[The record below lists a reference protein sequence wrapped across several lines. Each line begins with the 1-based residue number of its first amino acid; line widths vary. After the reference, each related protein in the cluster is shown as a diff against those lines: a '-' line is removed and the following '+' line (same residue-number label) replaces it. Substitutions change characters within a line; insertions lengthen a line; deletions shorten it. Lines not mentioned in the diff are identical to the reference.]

1 MSEVTRV
8 VMVGA
13 GAIGSFYGAILKRA
27 GCHVSVVL
35 RSEYDIVQEQ
45 GFAIESP
52 LGDLSYR
59 PDAVYRDG
67 DSLDGPA
74 PDYVICCVKVLPDVD
89 RAALIRPWVGQEEGQ
104 RTHVVLIENG
114 IDIEREVAEALPEHP
129 LISCLAFIAVSR
141 VEPGRIEHKAF
152 GSLTMGAWPEGIS
165 EDCETLAALF
175 EAGGVNVKL
184 SESVVAERWR
194 KSLWNTPFN
203 PLSVLAGGADTVTM
217 LDTPGGEA
225 LARAMMAEVA
235 AVAAAHGHPMPADAI
250 DKNIAGT
257 RKMPAYRN
265 SMALDYLNGRPMEIE
280 AILGNVVDIAH
291 RLAVAVPRLETMRTA
306 LAIKAA
312 LGEQAE

>member
-1 MSEVTRV
+1 MSDVTRV

-35 RSEYDIVQEQ
+35 RSEYDAVCEQ
-45 GFAIESP
+45 GFHIDSP

-59 PDAVYRDG
+59 PDVVYRDG
-67 DSLDGPA
+67 ETPDVA

-89 RAALIRPWVGQEEGQ
+89 RGALLAPWVGENT
-104 RTHVVLIENG
+104 RIVLIENG
-114 IDIEREVAEALPEHP
+114 IDIERGVADAFPDNP

-141 VEPGRIEHKAF
+141 IAPGRVEHKAF
-152 GSLTMGAWPEGIS
+152 GQLTMGAWPDGIS
-165 EDCETLAALF
+165 DDSRALAALF
-175 EAGGVNVKL
+175 EAGGVNIKL

-194 KSLWNTPFN
+194 KSLWNTTFN
-203 PLSVLAGGADTVTM
+203 PLSVLAGGADTLTM

-225 LARAMMAEVA
+225 LARAMMAEVM
-235 AVAAAHGHPMPADAI
+235 AVAAADGHPMPDDAI

-265 SMALDYLNGRPMEIE
+265 SMALDYVHGRPMEIE
-280 AILGNVVDIAH
+280 AILGNVVAIAG
-291 RLAVAVPRLETMRTA
+291 RLGVPVPRLETMHAA
-306 LAIKAA
+306 LAMRAV
-312 LGEQAE
+312 LAENGD